1 MVPGS
6 RRKAATVLVPPGAVT
21 VTTMSSTDGSPEL
34 TYPAEGWG
42 GFIREHLGP
51 SLMWALLGIGGSHIV
66 LAPTLGG
73 LYGLFGVWIVAV
85 VYLAKYGGWELG
97 IQYNYGIGRNPVE
110 GYGDLPGPDHWG
122 QWLTL
127 AVYLV
132 GWTVILAAVGF
143 TSATFA
149 AALVPGFT
157 PIQLYVILIGIAMAL
172 TLVSRYSWLEN
183 LMKIFVIA
191 LGGLIVLGV
200 FVAPPSPSVV
210 SEKVFTV
217 PDVTA
222 PGFLGLFA
230 AIAGYA
236 PTGLSTTVTIGS
248 WSLAKKQGARA
259 LRSKDLDP
267 RDEQYHEYIRAWMA
281 VGKRDFRI
289 AFGFS
294 FVLLVSMIF
303 LATAVLYPTP
313 PKDQNVAL
321 AIGNLLQESFGPWS
335 FYAIVVGA
343 FAALYSTV
351 ITVMDGAARVNADV
365 LPLVLERDMDTDR
378 LRRGFIV
385 VMGLASL
392 VPILVIGQLPVT
404 LVIFSAAL
412 MAILQVFFYIANYYI
427 VREHLPDPFQPTTLQ
442 RAYYAITIVLVVAFG
457 VMGAMGRLGLVG
469 G

>member
-1 MVPGS
+1 M
-6 RRKAATVLVPPGAVT
+6 A
-21 VTTMSSTDGSPEL
+21 STDGSASLE
-34 TYPAEGWG
+34 YPAEDWG
-42 GFIREHLGP
+42 GFLREHLGP
-51 SLMWALLGIGGSHIV
+51 SLLWALLGIGGSHIV

-97 IQYNYGIGRNPVE
+97 IRYNYGIGRNPVE
-110 GYGDLPGPDHWG
+110 GYGDLPGPAHWG

-127 AVYLV
+127 LVYLV

-143 TSATFA
+143 SSATFA
-149 AALVPGFT
+149 GAVVPGLS
-157 PIQLYVILIGIAMAL
+157 PIQLYVLLIGFAMAL
-172 TLVSRYSWLEN
+172 TLVSRYSWLET
-183 LMKIFVIA
+183 LMKVFVLA
-191 LGGLIVLGV
+191 LAGLIVLGV
-200 FVAPPSPSVV
+200 FVSPPSPEVV
-210 SEKVFTV
+210 GETVFKF

-259 LRSKDLDP
+259 LREQDLDP
-267 RDEQYHEYIRAWMA
+267 HDEQYHDYIRRWMA
-281 VGKRDFRI
+281 VGKRDFRL

-303 LATAVLYPTP
+303 LASSVLYPTP
-313 PKDQNVAL
+313 PQDQNLAL
-321 AIGNLLQESFGPWS
+321 AIGNLLRDSFGTWS
-335 FYAIVVGA
+335 FYAVVVGA

-351 ITVMDGAARVNADV
+351 ITVMDGAARVNADI

-378 LRRGFIV
+378 LRRGFILL
-385 VMGLASL
+385 MGAASIL
-392 VPILVIGQLPVT
+392 PILAIGQLPVT
-404 LVIFSAAL
+404 LIIFSAAL
-412 MAILQVFFYIANYYI
+412 MAILQVFFYVANYYI
-427 VREHLPDPFQPTTLQ
+427 VREHLPAPFQPTTGQ
-442 RAYYAITIVLVVAFG
+442 QVYYAITIVLVIGFG
-457 VMGAMGRLGLVG
+457 IMGAMGRLGLVG